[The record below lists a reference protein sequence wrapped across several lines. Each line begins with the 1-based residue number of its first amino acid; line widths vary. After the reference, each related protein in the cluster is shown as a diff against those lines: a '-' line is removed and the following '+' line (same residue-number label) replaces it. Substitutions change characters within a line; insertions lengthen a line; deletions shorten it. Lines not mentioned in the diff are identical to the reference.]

1 MLLKNLVFLTK
12 TDTAIGFV
20 SQNSDKLNEIKKR
33 SSDKQF
39 ITTFPSLNNIPSR
52 IPVCHR
58 HIVRCA
64 VKTSFITP
72 NQKSFRVSRD
82 KEHNKLLSRLGW
94 AFSTSA
100 NLSGHDYDEEFA
112 INCADV
118 IVLPLKTNSSPSS
131 ILKLGKSKIKKV
143 R

>member
-1 MLLKNLVFLTK
+1 MFLKDLVFLTK

-33 SSDKQF
+33 TLDKQF
-39 ITTFPSLNNIPSR
+39 ITTVSYLKYIPSR
-52 IPVCHR
+52 IPDYHKNR
-58 HIVRCA
+58 VRRA
-64 VKTSFITP
+64 SKTTFITP
-72 NQKSFRVSRD
+72 NKKSFRVSRD
-82 KEHNKLLSRLGW
+82 KMHNKLLDHFGW

-100 NLSGHDYDEEFA
+100 NLSGYDYDEIFA
-112 INCADV
+112 MKNADI
-118 IVLPLKTNSSPSS
+118 IVLPLNTNQSPST